1 MEVITHAVAK
11 PSLDW
16 LAEHFIEPQRGK
28 LDERFLRFK
37 TSPSHRSLPFYPLG
51 GKPFSACLF
60 IPSSDYYGN
69 VGGGGGGGGA
79 SDLSYRA
86 MPWVEQTHVSF
97 LSHNLVLSLN
107 APTLPTKPL
116 RASSALVGKGYAAA
130 G

>member
-1 MEVITHAVAK
+1 MEVITHAVDK

-16 LAEHFIEPQRGK
+16 PAEHFIEPQRGK

-69 VGGGGGGGGA
+69 VGGGA

-86 MPWVEQTHVSF
+86 IPWVEQTLVSF
-97 LSHNLVLSLN
+97 LSPDLALSLN

-130 G
+130 S